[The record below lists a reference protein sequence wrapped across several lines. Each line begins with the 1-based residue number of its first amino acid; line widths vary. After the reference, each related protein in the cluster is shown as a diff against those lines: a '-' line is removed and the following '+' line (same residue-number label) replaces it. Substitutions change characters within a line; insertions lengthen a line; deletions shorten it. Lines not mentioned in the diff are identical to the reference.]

1 MRRSPTA
8 CLVGLGLLALT
19 LAGCHGFEPSV
30 RRSMSNDERCPE
42 DKIQIKPL
50 TGGGYEASGC
60 GKTEVYDCTW
70 PEGGTR
76 TCTRRGAPPQRSL
89 PGTGF

>member
-1 MRRSPTA
+1 VSRSFIGG
-8 CLVGLGLLALT
+8 LVGLGMLVT
-19 LAGCHGFEPSV
+19 LAGCHGFEPTV
-30 RRSMSNDERCPE
+30 RRSMSGDMRCPE
-42 DKIQIKPL
+42 DKIEVKPL

-60 GKTEVYDCTW
+60 GKSEVYDCTW

-76 TCTRRGAPPQRSL
+76 SCTRRGAPPQKTL